1 MDNGSVPADVQP
13 PPGGDAPSWSVQG
26 SVPSDA
32 FNASERDVLLSLG
45 AAVVA
50 RWYDL
55 PRDIQKQLF
64 NAASSG
70 QANPA
75 ETRNHI
81 ARFLHDSA
89 RPTASKAGA
98 DLSM

>member
-1 MDNGSVPADVQP
+1 MDNGSVPAEVQP
-13 PPGGDAPSWSVQG
+13 SVKDDTPAWGVSGQEAL
-26 SVPSDA
+26 D
-32 FNASERDVLLSLG
+32 ASERDVLLSLG

-55 PRDIQKQLF
+55 PRDIQKQVF
-64 NAASSG
+64 NAAASG
-70 QANPA
+70 QADTA

-89 RPTASKAGA
+89 RPAAARPDA
-98 DLSM
+98 DPSLRRP

>member
-13 PPGGDAPSWSVQG
+13 PADDSPAWSVTGQE
-26 SVPSDA
+26 A
-32 FNASERDVLLSLG
+32 FDASERNVLLSLG

-64 NAASSG
+64 NAAASG

-75 ETRNHI
+75 ETRSHI
-81 ARFLHDSA
+81 ARFLHESA
-89 RPTASKAGA
+89 HPAGAKAGA
-98 DLSM
+98 DLSI

>member
-13 PPGGDAPSWSVQG
+13 PEKH
-26 SVPSDA
+26 SDWNTSHDDL
-32 FNASERDVLLSLG
+32 NAAERGVLMNLG

-64 NAASSG
+64 EAAASG
-70 QANPA
+70 QANPT

-89 RPTASKAGA
+89 HPTASRAGA
-98 DLSM
+98 DLAM

>member
-1 MDNGSVPADVQP
+1 MDNGSVWDSSH
-13 PPGGDAPSWSVQG
+13 DAL
-26 SVPSDA
+26 DA
-32 FNASERDVLLSLG
+32 AEKSVLLNLG

-64 NAASSG
+64 DAAASG

-89 RPTASKAGA
+89 KPTASKAGA
-98 DLSM
+98 DLAM

>member
-1 MDNGSVPADVQP
+1 MDNGSIPADVQP
-13 PPGGDAPSWSVQG
+13 PANTEAPSWGVDG
-26 SVPSDA
+26 HDA
-32 FNASERDVLLSLG
+32 FDASERDVLLSLG

-64 NAASSG
+64 NAAASG

-89 RPTASKAGA
+89 RPTGAKAGA

>member
-13 PPGGDAPSWSVQG
+13 PVSDETPAWSV
-26 SVPSDA
+26 PDRDA
-32 FNASERDVLLSLG
+32 FDASERDVLLSLG

-64 NAASSG
+64 NAAASG
-70 QANPA
+70 QPNPS

-81 ARFLHDSA
+81 ARFLHEA
-89 RPTASKAGA
+89 AKPTASKAGA

>member
-1 MDNGSVPADVQP
+1 MDNGSVPTDVQSP
-13 PPGGDAPSWSVQG
+13 AEETPTWGVSGQEALE
-26 SVPSDA
+26 
-32 FNASERDVLLSLG
+32 ASERDVLLSLG

-64 NAASSG
+64 NAAASG
-70 QANPA
+70 QADTA

-89 RPTASKAGA
+89 RPSGAKAGG

>member
-13 PPGGDAPSWSVQG
+13 PAGDDGPAWSV
-26 SVPSDA
+26 PDRDA

-64 NAASSG
+64 NAAASG